1 MLVTIFFALYGF
13 EENDNPNNL
22 NASFDSGNP
31 FHRAQEMLSFIK

>member
-13 EENDNPNNL
+13 EEND

-31 FHRAQEMLSFIK
+31 FHRAQEMLSFIR